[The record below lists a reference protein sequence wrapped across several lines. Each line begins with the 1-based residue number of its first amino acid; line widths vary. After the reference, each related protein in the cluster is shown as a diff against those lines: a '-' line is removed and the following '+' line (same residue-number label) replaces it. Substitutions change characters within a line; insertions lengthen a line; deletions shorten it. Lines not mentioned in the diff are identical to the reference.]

1 MISGGLFEKLI
12 KQVNKEIN
20 SGVSELNDETISEIN
35 KVIKRVLKD
44 DSSKEEILNILA
56 SEEESDGER
65 ENIDDNNEKNL
76 IKNILQLES
85 KSVEDVMVPRGE
97 IISIDIKQDY
107 DQIFE
112 VIKEESHSRL
122 PVYEKNLDNII
133 GFFHIKDFIAAKKN
147 KFVLSSI
154 LREVLYVA
162 PKSPILELLKRMRAS
177 SIHIALVVD
186 GVGGVDGLVT
196 IEDLVEE
203 IVGEIED
210 EHDAEDIDEEI
221 ITKEENL
228 LEVSA
233 SYRVDDL
240 EKHFNINLDFA
251 DEDEVETVGGLV
263 FSKINRIPKNNEE
276 FNIDDIVNIKVL
288 RANERKILIVQI
300 RKIVN

>member
-1 MISGGLFEKLI
+1 MSEDTQEKLSAWKSWLI
-12 KQVNKEIN
+12 KK
-20 SGVSELNDETISEIN
+20 L
-35 KVIKRVLKD
+35 LKD
-44 DSSKEEILNILA
+44 NSSKEEILNIIA
-56 SEEESDGER
+56 SEEEGDDKKD
-65 ENIDDNNEKNL
+65 NIDDNNEKSL

-97 IISIDIKQDY
+97 IISIDIKQQY

-133 GFFHIKDFIAAKKN
+133 GFFHIKDFITTN
-147 KFVLSSI
+147 KDEFVLSSI

-177 SIHIALVVD
+177 RIHIALVVD

-240 EKHFNINLDFA
+240 EKHFNVNLDFA

-276 FNIDDIVNIKVL
+276 FNIDDKVNIKVL
-288 RANERKILIVQI
+288 RANERKILTVQI